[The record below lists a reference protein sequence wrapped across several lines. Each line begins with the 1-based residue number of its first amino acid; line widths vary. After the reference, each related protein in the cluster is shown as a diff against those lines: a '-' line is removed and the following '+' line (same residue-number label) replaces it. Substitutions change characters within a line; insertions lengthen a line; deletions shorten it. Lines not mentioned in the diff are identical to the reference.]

1 MQYGHSVP
9 DSMNNPFYFSKVQD
23 VFAACSA
30 PKHPNLFSSKFA
42 HKMIDYSLH
51 SYT

>member
-1 MQYGHSVP
+1 MNYSNVP
-9 DSMNNPFYFSKVQD
+9 DYMKKNPFYSGKVQD
-23 VFAACSA
+23 VFTGYSA

-51 SYT
+51 NYT